1 MRKTVMAAAA
11 AAALAA
17 SIPTVAWA
25 GGDVGGGVGRN
36 AEDNECKAGKGGG
49 HRTGHTGLRV
59 VGLTEDQCLVAF
71 DTREPG
77 HVKPVGKVTGL
88 AGDSRLVG
96 IDFRVQ
102 DGKLYGIGDAGGI
115 YTVDTAA
122 VAAKVS
128 QLSIAL
134 SGTHFGV
141 DFNPAADRLRVI
153 SDTGQNL
160 RHNVAEPTGTTA
172 NDGTLTNPTMPPST
186 AMEVTGAGYTNN
198 DLNPATATTLF
209 DIDTA
214 NDRVSIQ
221 SPANAGNLAPTG
233 NLGVDAG
240 PSAGFDVYY
249 SPADGTNQGYA
260 ALRTSNGYGFYTVNL
275 LNGSA
280 QHVGAF
286 PGDHQVFDVALPLAD
301 N

>member
-1 MRKTVMAAAA
+1 MRKTVIAAAA
-11 AAALAA
+11 AAAFAA
-17 SIPTVAWA
+17 SIPAVAWA
-25 GGDVGGGVGRN
+25 GGVGADTKGD
-36 AEDNECKAGKGGG
+36 ACKADKGGG
-49 HRTGHTGLRV
+49 HRGGHAGLRV
-59 VGLTEDQCLVAF
+59 VGLTEDQCLVVF
-71 DTREPG
+71 DTRNPG
-77 HVKPVGKVTGL
+77 HVKAAGKVTGL

-102 DGKLYGIGDAGGI
+102 DGKLYGVGDAGGI
-115 YTVDTAA
+115 YTVDTDA

-134 SGTHFGV
+134 NGTHFGV

-160 RHNVAEPTGTTA
+160 RHNVAEPAGTTA

-186 AMEVTGAGYTNN
+186 ARGVTGAGYTNN

-221 SPANAGNLAPTG
+221 SPANAGSLAPTG

-260 ALRTSNGYGFYTVNL
+260 ALRSGPGYGFYAVNL

-280 QHVGAF
+280 QHLGAF